1 MTIDLE
7 TPIVVV
13 LPEGRFLATR
23 VTVALSQTL
32 RVYGTLDGIPR
43 VIPSSVWHETFDE
56 LPADIIIKRL
66 PTLNYYLC
74 EPGKTS

>member
-13 LPEGRFLATR
+13 LPEGRFLASK

-32 RVYGTLDGIPR
+32 RVYGTLDGVPR
-43 VIPSSVWHETFDE
+43 VIRSSVWHETFDE
-56 LPADIIIKRL
+56 LPADVILQRL
-66 PTLNYYLC
+66 PTLKYHLC
-74 EPGKTS
+74 PIGKTS